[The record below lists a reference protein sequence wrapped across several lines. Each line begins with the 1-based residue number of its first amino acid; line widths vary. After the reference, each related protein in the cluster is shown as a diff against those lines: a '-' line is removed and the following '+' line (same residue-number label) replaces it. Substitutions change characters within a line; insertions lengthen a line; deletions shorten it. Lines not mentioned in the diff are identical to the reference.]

1 MRGSFLKIID
11 KQLTSLGRFL
21 VFKGAYQL
29 EAMSF
34 PKILTRPKPSRPLTW
49 SI

>member
-21 VFKGAYQL
+21 IFKGAYQL

-34 PKILTRPKPSRPLTW
+34 QKYLLVQSRRVH
-49 SI
+49 